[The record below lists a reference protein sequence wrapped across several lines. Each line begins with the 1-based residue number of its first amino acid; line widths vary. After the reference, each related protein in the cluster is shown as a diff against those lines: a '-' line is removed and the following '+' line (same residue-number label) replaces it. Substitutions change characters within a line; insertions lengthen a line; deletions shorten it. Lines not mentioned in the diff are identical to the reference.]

1 MITLVASII
10 LHHLFEK
17 QYLQMNW
24 KGVVP
29 LVLVL
34 ILGNAYLQYSIRNDK
49 FWQMSVPD
57 EIQDIVAQNKV
68 FFNYIWKTEPQIDEC
83 IEKELVPPSNEIYG
97 QCRFPVSFNSSLEH
111 SFITMNFSR
120 VKGICQY

>member
-1 MITLVASII
+1 
-10 LHHLFEK
+10 
-17 QYLQMNW
+17 MNW